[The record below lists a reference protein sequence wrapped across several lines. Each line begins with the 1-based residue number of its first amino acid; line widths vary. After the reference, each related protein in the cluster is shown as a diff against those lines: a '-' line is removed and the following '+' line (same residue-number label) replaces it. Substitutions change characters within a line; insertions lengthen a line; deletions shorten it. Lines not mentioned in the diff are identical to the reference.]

1 MRRLNSIAAVEERV
15 ADNKMPFKDN
25 QPSSKL
31 ERTLSKQYD
40 FDIKSLFSRA
50 NGLVKANFSSLFQAS
65 LVLFLTFV
73 ALGFVAQKFII
84 FNDDGTFIF
93 EHQSLIEIVAIFI
106 VAPLIGGLY
115 MMGVSHARGQKTTVF
130 SIFSYVSLIF
140 ALALTQ
146 LVNGIVVQIGLVL
159 LFAPGV
165 YLWMATSFSLML
177 VADKSLTP
185 LRAIILSCR
194 VFNAY
199 WAPLTGVFAVF
210 IILFITVPL
219 TLGLSLIWVL
229 PLYFSMLGLLYEE
242 MIGEEGEHTPTQSVQ
257 HKRNESS
264 FDA

>member
-1 MRRLNSIAAVEERV
+1 M
-15 ADNKMPFKDN
+15 ADNKMPFKDK
-25 QPSSKL
+25 QPTNKL

-50 NGLVKANFSSLFQAS
+50 NGLAKANFLSLFQAS

-73 ALGFVAQKFII
+73 VLGFVAQKFII

-93 EHQSLIEIVAIFI
+93 EHQSIIEIVAIFI
-106 VAPLIGGLY
+106 LSPLISGLY

-130 SIFSYVSLIF
+130 SVFSYISIIF

-159 LFAPGV
+159 LVVPGV

-199 WAPLTGVFAVF
+199 WTQLGVVFAIF
-210 IILFITVPL
+210 IILFITVPF
-219 TLGLSLIWVL
+219 TLGLSLVWIL

-242 MIGEEGEHTPTQSVQ
+242 LIGGEGEHIPTQSVQ
-257 HKRNESS
+257 NKAKESS